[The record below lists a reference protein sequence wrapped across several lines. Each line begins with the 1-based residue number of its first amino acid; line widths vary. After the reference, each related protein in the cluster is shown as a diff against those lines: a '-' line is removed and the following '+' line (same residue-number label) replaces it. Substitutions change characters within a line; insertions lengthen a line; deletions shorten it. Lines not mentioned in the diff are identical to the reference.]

1 MPLLSGLLGGGAVGG
16 GTGAVDSVTGNIVNN
31 GDPTNP
37 IVTQIQPDWSASTS
51 LAQILNKPTNLITG
65 AGSVINRSIAIYNG
79 TSGQVIQGQSYVT
92 INSSGE
98 LLNSIPDGGNAQG
111 LRVTQD
117 DITNNPRAVTIVQNA
132 DNYALKIDHT
142 GDYDGVNI
150 TSTTT
155 GSFSPFSINA
165 QNQSFS
171 TVKVVN
177 TANSTGGSV
186 ITAIGSGPT
195 RQSDIF
201 SAQQDGTGQ
210 AFKANMNGNGIS
222 FDAQSFATSAA
233 CFNANAR
240 NTSGNVIKLLN
251 SVAQTLNELGL
262 FWMSHASSTAS
273 VLKLANNGTGIGLFI
288 DSYGSSG
295 TALQIN
301 SAATN
306 KNSITVNA
314 NNTSQQTVKFLN
326 SAAQTANELLQ
337 IWMLNASSTAAAT
350 TIIQEGTG
358 DMIKMSRGGVINS
371 KITNVGAAFFSAL
384 NLTNAV
390 SGKLLI
396 SDVSKNIVPLT
407 AAAAISDVS
416 GGVVVDSEARTA
428 INSIL
433 STLRSFNII
442 NT

>member
-1 MPLLSGLLGGGAVGG
+1 MFNKLFNKAYSDPEIASALSVYFDNAGSIFSADNVQEVLNNVSDLLELKLSGPAISTLNAIATYGDAFGDTLKNNSQWIINKSLT
-16 GTGAVDSVTGNIVNN
+16 GTISI
-31 GDPTNP
+31 GDNAE
-37 IVTQIQPDWSASTS
+37 VARLIQNDT
-51 LAQILNKPTNLITG
+51 
-65 AGSVINRSIAIYNG
+65 
-79 TSGQVIQGQSYVT
+79 
-92 INSSGE
+92 
-98 LLNSIPDGGNAQG
+98 
-111 LRVTQD
+111 
-117 DITNNPRAVTIVQNA
+117 TNNPRALTILQNA

-142 GDYDGVNI
+142 GNYDGVNI

-155 GSFSPFSINA
+155 GAFSPFSINA
-165 QNQSFS
+165 QNQTFS

-222 FDAQSFATSAA
+222 FDAQSLATSAA

-251 SVAQTLNELGL
+251 SVAQTANELGL
-262 FWMSHASSTAS
+262 FWMSNASSTAS
-273 VLKLANNGTGIGLFI
+273 LLKLANNGSGIGLFI

-326 SAAQTANELLQ
+326 SAAQTSNELLQ

-371 KITNVGAAFFSAL
+371 KITNVGAAYFSAL
-384 NLTNAV
+384 NLTSAV
-390 SGKLLI
+390 NGRLLI
-396 SDVSKNIVPLT
+396 ANSSKDIVPLT
-407 AAAAISDVS
+407 SAAAISNVS
-416 GGVVVDSEARTA
+416 GGLVVDSESRTA

-433 STLRSFNII
+433 TTLRSFNII
-442 NT
+442 S